1 MSLLHRRAALKDR
14 IPGGRDGRR
23 MLGITLVD
31 KVGNGLWTAT
41 QALYFTYVTG
51 LSLTEVGFL
60 IAVSAGIG
68 IAGAPIAGRVA
79 DRLPITRVL
88 IAAQLLRATAGLALL
103 TTDHFALLLAIAALG
118 SLGDRGANVLTKLY
132 AARIAGS
139 ARVRY
144 QAVNRTVGN
153 TGFAIGGLAAAAALG
168 VGTTTAYQSLLIG
181 NALTS
186 VCAALL
192 TLRCGEPPAPSRVV
206 NGSARKTVAAR
217 PANPWRDRTY
227 LLYVASEAVLFLD
240 DAVFMVGLPLWIVH
254 ATEAPH
260 GLAPLLLVLNN
271 VMVVAL
277 QIPLARF
284 GATTRAAR
292 RLLGPLAAAFAAG
305 TLALSVS
312 AADNR
317 WLATT
322 ALVLAAVALTLAEI
336 LHATISWELSVA
348 LAPDE
353 AQGAYLGVHGVA
365 ASAQRSA
372 GPLIVTGAIAAGP
385 AGWALLGAGLVAT
398 CFAQSRLVRSKLP
411 DPALSVPPV
420 TVSHQ

>member
-1 MSLLHRRAALKDR
+1 MYQYITHVKGEPVSLLHRRAALKDR

-51 LSLTEVGFL
+51 LSITEVGLL

-88 IAAQLLRATAGLALL
+88 IAAQLVRAAAGLALL
-103 TTDHFALLLAIAALG
+103 TTDHFAVLLAIAAFG

-139 ARVRY
+139 ERVRY

-192 TLRCGEPPAPSRVV
+192 TLRCGEPPPRRASSTDPR
-206 NGSARKTVAAR
+206 AR
-217 PANPWRDRTY
+217 PSPQSPPT
-227 LLYVASEAVLFLD
+227 
-240 DAVFMVGLPLWIVH
+240 P
-254 ATEAPH
+254 
-260 GLAPLLLVLNN
+260 
-271 VMVVAL
+271 
-277 QIPLARF
+277 
-284 GATTRAAR
+284 GATVRISSTWPVKRCSSSTMPSSWSGCR
-292 RLLGPLAAAFAAG
+292 SGSCTPPRP
-305 TLALSVS
+305 
-312 AADNR
+312 R
-317 WLATT
+317 T
-322 ALVLAAVALTLAEI
+322 AW
-336 LHATISWELSVA
+336 HRFCSS
-348 LAPDE
+348 
-353 AQGAYLGVHGVA
+353 
-365 ASAQRSA
+365 
-372 GPLIVTGAIAAGP
+372 
-385 AGWALLGAGLVAT
+385 
-398 CFAQSRLVRSKLP
+398 
-411 DPALSVPPV
+411 
-420 TVSHQ
+420 